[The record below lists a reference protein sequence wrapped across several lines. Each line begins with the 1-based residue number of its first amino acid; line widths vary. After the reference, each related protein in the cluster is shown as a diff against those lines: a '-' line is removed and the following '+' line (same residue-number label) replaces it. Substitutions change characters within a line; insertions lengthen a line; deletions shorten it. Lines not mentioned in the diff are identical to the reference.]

1 MHVESHSVSMP
12 TPKLQDVIELTFPAA
27 IGAESPAAPGAVDDQ
42 VLALFDDCAPGVRR
56 YVASFNLG
64 GTATED
70 VVQDVFLAL
79 FRHLSLGRPATNLEG
94 WLFQVAHNLA
104 LKQRQRMVKRGL
116 IEGAWEAGVA
126 DHVPDARLNPEEC
139 LAQRQRQRLLVDV
152 VRRMPE
158 RDRRCICLRAEGL
171 CYRDIAR
178 TLGVSLGSVAKSV
191 VRALSRLAAADM
203 E

>member
-1 MHVESHSVSMP
+1 MASQN
-12 TPKLQDVIELTFPAA
+12 LQDVIELTFPATVVA
-27 IGAESPAAPGAVDDQ
+27 DTSTAPVPVQDE
-42 VLALFDDCAPGVRR
+42 VLALFDESGPAIRR

-64 GTATED
+64 GATED

-79 FRHLSLGRPATNLEG
+79 FRHLSLGRPRTNLNG

-104 LKQRQRMVKRGL
+104 LKQRQRTVKRAQV
-116 IEGAWEAGVA
+116 EGAW
-126 DHVPDARLNPEEC
+126 DAAFTDQLLDDGPNPEER
-139 LAQRQRQRLLVDV
+139 LAEQQRQRHLVGVLRLL
-152 VRRMPE
+152 PE
-158 RDRRCICLRAEGL
+158 RDQRCICLRAQGL

-191 VRALSRLAAADM
+191 VRAIGRLAAADL